1 MVAPSAEPLDSITS
15 RIAGAAALLCLAV
28 AALHGGPQFSSG
40 VSVIEV
46 YASVT
51 DEKGE
56 PVRGLQAADFQLQED
71 GTPQAISVFTA
82 GDFPLNVALALD
94 RSFSMAGERLAA
106 TKKAAHVFID
116 ELRPSDRVRIVRIG
130 SEFDASG
137 ARAAQHAAIDQID
150 AWGTT
155 ALYDSIIQSL
165 DLIEQDGPARGR
177 HALVLFSD
185 GADRYS
191 KASAADVLKRARDA
205 NVIVY
210 PIAIGRDRPQ
220 LFAELASLTGGRSL
234 HLRDARG
241 IEDAVKGIA
250 RELRFQYLVG
260 YAPSRP
266 MSEDRGQWRSITV
279 KVNRPRVR
287 VRARDGYV
295 VK

>member
-1 MVAPSAEPLDSITS
+1 MNSITS
-15 RIAGAAALLCLAV
+15 RLAGAAAVLCLAV
-28 AALHGGPQFSSG
+28 VTLQGLPQFSSG
-40 VSVIEV
+40 VSVVEV
-46 YASVT
+46 YATVT

-56 PVRGLQAADFQLQED
+56 PVKGLQTSDFQVQED
-71 GTPQAISVFTA
+71 GTAQAISVFTA

-130 SEFDASG
+130 SEFEASDA
-137 ARAAQHAAIDQID
+137 RTAQHTAIDQID

-155 ALYDSIIQSL
+155 SLHDSIIQSL

-177 HALVLFSD
+177 HALLLFSD

-191 KASAADVLKRARDA
+191 KASAADVLTRARQA

-210 PIAIGRDRPQ
+210 PIAIGRDRPE

-234 HLRDARG
+234 HLRDAKG
-241 IEDAVKGIA
+241 IQDAVKGIA

-260 YAPSRP
+260 YTPSRP
-266 MSEDRGQWRSITV
+266 LTEDRGQWRSITV
-279 KVNRPRVR
+279 KVNRPGVR